1 MLRHD
6 TDQYLLSKFDDCF
19 RSMRVHLAFNAF
31 EWQTQK
37 RNQKSM
43 IVTGLYIFRI
53 TYGDCGRFSLNI
65 WDVGGQKTIRS

>member
-43 IVTGLYIFRI
+43 IVTGLYIYCDMFGSPNSELHMVI
-53 TYGDCGRFSLNI
+53 VAGSL
-65 WDVGGQKTIRS
+65 